1 MKLLRLLPIAA
12 LAFAAVSCQESGSGD
27 SLQAGATRSDSLMY
41 YLGKMRAADYAREA
55 KRDTTM
61 DSPEAKRAY
70 VQGMQAGMTGVR
82 ADDEAYNK
90 GFMQGIQMA
99 MNMKDFT
106 DNYGL
111 KLNPQV
117 FIQSLNAGLA
127 ADSLPP
133 SREIQQDFRKVMNQI
148 SDEKEE
154 KDKMA
159 SRETLSQQAAGL
171 GLPKIN
177 DDLYGKVTSTADGQ
191 QLKKGDDV
199 TFQVKVTKMDGSPVN
214 GPSPSKGKVGARNL
228 PEPLNQALE
237 TLKSGEEGEYVTSA
251 HAYYGQRCKQVNL
264 TPTDLV
270 KFTLKAEMV
279 KEEEKK

>member
-1 MKLLRLLPIAA
+1 MKLLRFLPIAA
-12 LAFAAVSCQESGSGD
+12 LAFAAVSCQNSGSGD
-27 SLQAGATRSDSLMY
+27 SLQAGASRADSLMY
-41 YLGKMRAADYAREA
+41 YLGKMRAADYVREA
-55 KRDTTM
+55 QRDTTM
-61 DSPEAKRAY
+61 DNAEAKRAY

-117 FIQSLNAGLA
+117 FIQSLNAGLS

-154 KDKMA
+154 KDKAA
-159 SRETLSQQAAGL
+159 SRETLSQEAGKL

-177 DDLYGKVTSTADGQ
+177 DDLYGKTIATSDGE

-199 TFQVKVTKMDGSPVN
+199 TFQLKVTKADGAPVN
-214 GPSPSKGKVGARNL
+214 GPSPSKGKIGARNL
-228 PEPLNQALE
+228 PEPLNDALE
-237 TLKSGEEGEYVTSA
+237 TLKSGEEGEFTTSA
-251 HAYYGQRCKQVNL
+251 HAYYGQRCKQVGL

-270 KFTLKAEMV
+270 KFTVKAEIV
-279 KEEEKK
+279 KEEDKK